1 MNNDTLLFFL
11 FPARPGPGWP
21 QKATIRGF
29 YNHKQWKINE
39 LVAMEDN
46 ENVAVDD
53 FEESLVR
60 DVIHE

>member
-1 MNNDTLLFFL
+1 M
-11 FPARPGPGWP
+11 AS
-21 QKATIRGF
+21 GF
-29 YNHKQWKINE
+29 YHKQWKINE

>member
-11 FPARPGPGWP
+11 FPPGMGHKRP
-21 QKATIRGF
+21 QYLRGF
-29 YNHKQWKINE
+29 YHKQWKINE
-39 LVAMEDN
+39 LVAMEDD